1 MTAVDVPVE
10 HVGLRELTNHTS
22 GVLSKVKEGREV
34 IVTEH
39 GRPIARIVP
48 IQSRA
53 AARLAEAVARGW
65 ATPARRTGPRSR
77 PNPTI
82 EPRGG
87 LVSDLIEEQRG

>member
-1 MTAVDVPVE
+1 MPGRAVGHKDGHE
-10 HVGLRELTNHTS
+10 I
-22 GVLSKVKEGREV
+22 

-53 AARLAEAVARGW
+53 AERLAEAIEKGW
-65 ATPARRTGPRSR
+65 ATPAQRTGPRSR

-82 EPRGG
+82 KPRGG
-87 LVSDLIEEQRG
+87 MVSDLIKEQRA

>member
-1 MTAVDVPVE
+1 M
-10 HVGLRELTNHTS
+10 G
-22 GVLSKVKEGREV
+22 KVKAGHEV

-53 AARLAEAVARGW
+53 AERLAEAVARGW
-65 ATPARRTGPRSR
+65 ATPAQRTGPRTQ

-82 EPRGG
+82 RPRGG
-87 LVSDLIEEQRG
+87 LVSDLVKEQRA